1 MLTAS
6 HPHAFAALFRLIAL
20 CIMAFMSS
28 NELNKQKAS
37 PSLREL
43 HTYLAGH
50 RSLGIPVSEGFF
62 DRYNDLTFIRQA
74 FPSLYADLDRAVR
87 ALDEADEEPGSMGYL
102 ADGLA
107 SSRAQTQALQ
117 DGYSYHLFQR
127 DFGTARGQVDD
138 MLAFIQA
145 KFAAY
150 NAGQDQSAVP
160 RPVSM
165 DTELAKAAADYAET
179 LNHETGHA
187 LIRLHMHHAL
197 LKIGPFPVQFE
208 VRGRDGLSEGQSGVL
223 HRLSPQETAAL
234 DKSPRKRR
242 LYLEVMTRIAGIAAA
257 RYCVPGSSDETI
269 YVPGGSDVDVKKALQ
284 TLSDLGVKD
293 DYMVR
298 TLSRM
303 TWALEILF
311 AVLESTG
318 HFWRDLLIQP
328 STYPGITDEY
338 EEREGRVYH
347 RFRINALPI
356 PIEINHA
363 FLWQF
368 FGLPGSY

>member
-1 MLTAS
+1 
-6 HPHAFAALFRLIAL
+6 
-20 CIMAFMSS
+20 MSS
-28 NELNKQKAS
+28 HEPKPAVELA

-43 HTYLAGH
+43 HTYLAGS
-50 RSLGIPVSEGFF
+50 RSLGIPIAEGFF
-62 DRYNDLTFIRQA
+62 DRYNDLSFIQQA
-74 FPSLYADLDRAVR
+74 FPALYADLDKSVR
-87 ALDEADEEPGSMGYL
+87 AYDAEDEEPGSMGYL
-102 ADGLA
+102 TEGLA
-107 SSRAQTQALQ
+107 SLRAQSQALR
-117 DGYSYHLFQR
+117 DGYSYHLYR
-127 DFGTARGQVDD
+127 SDFGPARGQLDD
-138 MLAFIQA
+138 MAAFIQA
-145 KFAAY
+145 KFDAY
-150 NAGQDQSAVP
+150 QAGQDSSAVP

-197 LKIGPFPVQFE
+197 KIGPFPVQFE
-208 VRGRDGLSEGQSGVL
+208 VFRDPDGLSEGHCGVL
-223 HRLSPQETAAL
+223 HRLSRRETTAL
-234 DKSPRKRR
+234 AKAPRKRR